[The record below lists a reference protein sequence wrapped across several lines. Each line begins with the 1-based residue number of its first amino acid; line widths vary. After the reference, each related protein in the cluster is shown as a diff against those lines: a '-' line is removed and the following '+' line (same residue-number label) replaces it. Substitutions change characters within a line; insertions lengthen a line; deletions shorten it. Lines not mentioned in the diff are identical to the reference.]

1 MEQNVKNYQE
11 YVASLKTAISDR
23 TRKLAEDSSK
33 ASSDI
38 SMALTK
44 AQAELAKMQENMSSL
59 TALQQ
64 EQEAKITELTAEISE
79 TKKEGGDASEAEHQ
93 LNNFND
99 ALKQTKNQ
107 IKEQQNY
114 IDEQN
119 DVITQLNVQQIEAQS
134 NAKDADSDE
143 QIVAWQNELEDA
155 TTKLSELQA
164 ELSEKKTVA
173 EGSSDAGLTQAAKNQ
188 LEATDNLAELEAA
201 STQELLEKGRQGI
214 KAEFSGIISKEE
226 ISEGT
231 TATQGMELV
240 TVSSNEEVA
249 VNVSVSKY
257 DYDKLKEGQKA
268 SVNIASHTYA
278 GTVSSISK
286 VAQTNEKGAPV
297 ISAKVKIDNPDESI
311 FLGVEAKVSI
321 ETDTAKDVV
330 CVPASAVNTATDSTF
345 CYVLK
350 NGVITKQN
358 ITTGVT
364 ASDYIEVE
372 KGLKAGDE
380 VISELPE
387 GVETGMKAEAVSG
400 STEE

>member
-1 MEQNVKNYQE
+1 M
-11 YVASLKTAISDR
+11 
-23 TRKLAEDSSK
+23 
-33 ASSDI
+33 
-38 SMALTK
+38 
-44 AQAELAKMQENMSSL
+44 
-59 TALQQ
+59 
-64 EQEAKITELTAEISE
+64 
-79 TKKEGGDASEAEHQ
+79 
-93 LNNFND
+93 
-99 ALKQTKNQ
+99 
-107 IKEQQNY
+107 
-114 IDEQN
+114 
-119 DVITQLNVQQIEAQS
+119 ITQLNVQQIEAQS
-134 NAKDADSDE
+134 NVKDADSDE

-173 EGSSDAGLTQAAKNQ
+173 EGSSDAELTQAAKNQ

-214 KAEFSGIISKEE
+214 KADFAGIISKEE

-268 SVNIASHTYA
+268 SISIASHTYA

-297 ISAKVKIDNPDESI
+297 ISAKIKIDNPDESI

-350 NGVITKQN
+350 DGVITKQN

-387 GVETGMKAEAVSG
+387 GVEAGMKAEAVSG